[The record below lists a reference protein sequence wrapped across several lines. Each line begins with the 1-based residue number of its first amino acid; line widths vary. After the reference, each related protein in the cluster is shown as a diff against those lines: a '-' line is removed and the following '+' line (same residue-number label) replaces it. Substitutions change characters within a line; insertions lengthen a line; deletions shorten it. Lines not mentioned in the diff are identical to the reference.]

1 MAPIKQFSAS
11 NISNGPKTNRSG
23 IRLTGNVFKVTSI
36 LEPGTTSRD
45 VVSGALALSLD
56 KNRSLDNVLA
66 VPRLEG
72 LQELKSIRRR
82 VDSDGDGGAV
92 SGRSLEGV
100 LSGVVAL
107 GGELMARG
115 VREPELL
122 AVGTLERICHRVE
135 SEVTG
140 KDHGSDKVRGGNKG
154 MGSGV
159 GIVSTSEVSVV
170 GGDDWNNRVNS

>member
-1 MAPIKQFSAS
+1 MAPIKQFSGS
-11 NISNGPKTNRSG
+11 NISNGPKTNRLG
-23 IRLTGNVFKVTSI
+23 IRLTGNVFKVTSV
-36 LEPGTTSRD
+36 LEPGTTSRN

-72 LQELKSIRRR
+72 LQELKSVRRR

-107 GGELMARG
+107 GGELIARG

-122 AVGTLERICHRVE
+122 AVGTLERISHRVE
-135 SEVTG
+135 GEVTS
-140 KDHGSDKVRGGNKG
+140 KDHGSDKVRGRNKG

-170 GGDDWNNRVNS
+170 GGDD